1 MDANGRDAQRI
12 KRKIHQPKDGAKI
25 KVPKATD
32 RASNW
37 GAKDSGSEDSDSED
51 SDSEDSDSED
61 CVTAAT
67 VVGVSLGVSPSN
79 FGTVL

>member
-32 RASNW
+32 RANNW

-51 SDSEDSDSED
+51 

-67 VVGVSLGVSPSN
+67 VVRVALGVSPSN

>member
-12 KRKIHQPKDGAKI
+12 KRKVRLHQPKDGAKS
-25 KVPKATD
+25 KFPEATD
-32 RASNW
+32 RASNRV
-37 GAKDSGSEDSDSED
+37 AKDSG
-51 SDSEDSDSED
+51 SEDSDSED

-67 VVGVSLGVSPSN
+67 VVGVALGVSPSN